1 MAQGASEDDVRQ
13 QVCPSDELEQ
23 LCEAVRRKW
32 LGRTG
37 DRMLAEDIAQETAL
51 IVLERFAGDGL
62 EDPAKLGAF
71 FHQTARYL
79 HIGAV
84 RQGQRTLATTPDRF
98 DDYATSDRSPEQQLQ
113 AAEHRLLINAVLE
126 HIQQER
132 DRDLLTR
139 ALVCQQNKPE
149 ICEALELSASHYDRV
164 AYRAK
169 QRAANLVRKAL

>member
-1 MAQGASEDDVRQ
+1 MAQGASEEDVRQ
-13 QVCPSDELEQ
+13 QACPSDELEQ

-113 AAEHRLLINAVLE
+113 VNFPIPDFRADYDAKPMSYIGGLVGHEGEGSLFVCRGQAV
-126 HIQQER
+126 
-132 DRDLLTR
+132 
-139 ALVCQQNKPE
+139 V
-149 ICEALELSASHYDRV
+149 V
-164 AYRAK
+164 
-169 QRAANLVRKAL
+169 VV